1 MSGWTTKTKA
11 QLVGVMVFIYPSAS
25 FPIGDIWNAR
35 RGLGLAGAEGYHG
48 SLATSPVPPSRP
60 VGCARMA
67 REHNMLWSG
76 QMVLEEASSSD
87 TNLDTPVESCP
98 SLSPESPS
106 YVPHAQRTSSY
117 PSRRDARSQL
127 LRRAFFGMDFLG
139 SALPDEHA
147 DSCYACWCFFT
158 LSLIRALSHEV
169 QNSEINWT
177 AEGKVP

>member
-1 MSGWTTKTKA
+1 MAALPPAQCLLPDLWAVRGWPGNTTCFGQARWCLRRRLPLT
-11 QLVGVMVFIYPSAS
+11 
-25 FPIGDIWNAR
+25 PIW
-35 RGLGLAGAEGYHG
+35 
-48 SLATSPVPPSRP
+48 TP
-60 VGCARMA
+60 
-67 REHNMLWSG
+67 LWRA
-76 QMVLEEASSSD
+76 VL
-87 TNLDTPVESCP
+87 P
-98 SLSPESPS
+98 SLLNLLPMYLMHRGHLLTLPC
-106 YVPHAQRTSSY
+106 
-117 PSRRDARSQL
+117 RDARSQV